1 MIFIQKYLSAGLG
14 VVVLV
19 LVALLGVQTVRLAGA
34 QAETF
39 KVRSQ
44 WDAQR
49 AEQES
54 TARVAGENYRRREQE
69 LQDQLVEANH
79 ALQVEKDRGAAA
91 AAGQR
96 AADER
101 VRHVIATYAGGG
113 GQPPAPACAPER
125 ERAETLGDL
134 LAEDLQLQDELAEA
148 AEGASADVRA
158 LLAAWPRSQ
167 RSGPETVN
175 PSP

>member
-1 MIFIQKYLSAGLG
+1 MMFIQKYLAAGLG

-19 LVALLGVQTVRLAGA
+19 LAALLGIQTVRLAGA
-34 QAETF
+34 QAEVD
-39 KVRSQ
+39 KVRAQ
-44 WDAQR
+44 WSAQR

-54 TARVAGENYRRREQE
+54 TARAAGENFRRREQE

-101 VRHVIATYAGGG
+101 VRNVIATYAADG
-113 GQPPAPACAPER
+113 GQPPAPACVAER
-125 ERAETLGDL
+125 ERATALGSL
-134 LAEDLQLQDELAEA
+134 LGESLRVQEELAGA
-148 AEGASADVRA
+148 AESTASDLRAMLAWGRAVRA
-158 LLAAWPRSQ
+158 A
-167 RSGPETVN
+167 N
-175 PSP
+175 SP